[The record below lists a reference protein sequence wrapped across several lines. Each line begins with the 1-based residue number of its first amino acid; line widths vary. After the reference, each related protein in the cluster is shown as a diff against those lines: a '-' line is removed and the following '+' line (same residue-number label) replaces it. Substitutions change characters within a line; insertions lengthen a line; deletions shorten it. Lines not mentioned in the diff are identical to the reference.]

1 MTEPL
6 VFLGNTKDFHS
17 RLILGKVSSLY
28 SGLLAFEYPKPH
40 NICFKC
46 RLWDYV
52 TVCQRLP
59 SCLAACHP
67 AHHLFGSS
75 PPTPSIYPSV
85 FCASLQSGGIV
96 GQGHWDNPLV
106 LCRIN
111 DRALSYTQLGPT
123 TTQQLPPSSSLA
135 LTDRLWLN
143 SFSSRRLHLSVPFCG
158 FSPCHR
164 ERPAFKTE
172 GEKRIVYSVQVYMEE
187 VWEGLDDKWLV
198 PIATMQGCWQ
208 GPAVWLTIS
217 FHYAS
222 TSLSVFSPLF
232 PSLSVAGPP
241 YYPLHSPSPCTSW
254 KRVMREGEWT
264 VACCIRR

>member
-1 MTEPL
+1 MIWPNSIEWLLADLWLSHWCFWGIP
-6 VFLGNTKDFHS
+6 KIHS
-17 RLILGKVSSLY
+17 GKGALSILWS
-28 SGLLAFEYPKPH
+28 SGLRVSQTPQHL
-40 NICFKC
+40 FKC

-123 TTQQLPPSSSLA
+123 TTAPPPSSSLA

-172 GEKRIVYSVQVYMEE
+172 GEKRIVYKCIWRKCERDLMTNG
-187 VWEGLDDKWLV
+187 W
-198 PIATMQGCWQ
+198 
-208 GPAVWLTIS
+208 
-217 FHYAS
+217 
-222 TSLSVFSPLF
+222 F
-232 PSLSVAGPP
+232 P
-241 YYPLHSPSPCTSW
+241 
-254 KRVMREGEWT
+254 
-264 VACCIRR
+264 